1 VHRGELKSSED
12 GAMTLNERGV
22 ELNDAPPANYVLHKL
37 SHLQADLVARARIWA
52 MSEVGAAVAHQ
63 LNDPLTALLIYL
75 HEIEQSHAPTSSSAT
90 PTGPTLDM
98 VERAAHE
105 VDRVCDILERMR
117 QGGDTPLDSQSA
129 VALGRDAIDAW
140 VQNSRKPCGDVRQP
154 PAQSYRDPR
163 RLTPREE
170 QVVAQITA
178 GASNKE
184 GSHRLGIST
193 RTFETHRAHI
203 MRKLG
208 ARNAADIV
216 RTVLTEAK

>member
-1 VHRGELKSSED
+1 M
-12 GAMTLNERGV
+12 ALNDRRV
-22 ELNDAPPANYVLHKL
+22 ELNDAPPANYALRQL
-37 SHLQADLVARARIWA
+37 SHLQTDLVAGARIWA
-52 MSEVGAAVAHQ
+52 MGEVGAAVAHQ

-75 HEIEQSHAPTSSSAT
+75 HEIEQSHVTPANSAAPTAA
-90 PTGPTLDM
+90 TLDM

-117 QGGDTPLDSQSA
+117 QGGETSLDSQPA
-129 VALGRDAIDAW
+129 VERGRDAIDAW
-140 VQNSRKPCGDVRQP
+140 VQNSRRPSGDHRQ
-154 PAQSYRDPR
+154 ASIQSYRDPR

-193 RTFETHRAHI
+193 RTFEVHRAHI

-208 ARNAADIV
+208 ARNTADLV
-216 RTVLTEAK
+216 RTVLTEIK